1 MQFSGGKC
9 ARKYTEKHL
18 TCFANY
24 RGGAGNAA
32 VGTGTLFHSRTYRR
46 THATPNLLGVVIHS
60 DQEFKSGP
68 WGDERIFKVHF
79 NNNLDA
85 AQTGRLLD
93 SVASYIDANLCEE

>member
-1 MQFSGGKC
+1 MQPSELELYST
-9 ARKYTEKHL
+9 REL
-18 TCFANY
+18 IDE
-24 RGGAGNAA
+24 
-32 VGTGTLFHSRTYRR
+32 LMRR
-46 THATPNLLGVVIHS
+46 QTFLGVVIHS